1 MYDKPCDHA
10 KCTCRSFYT
19 ENMRDEH
26 CRVNFDCANAL
37 LELPF
42 VSVGSEDLAFEIFDG
57 HDTTNMGTFMS
68 LESPS
73 CENQPSRIPLRSCFV
88 ILRHAISLCLPYAQ
102 SAEVYLTDSPS
113 TEMDFQNISIPASR
127 VCTLL
132 EKEYAKVPV
141 LCPFV
146 PDLHI
151 SVMADE
157 PAGLG

>member
-1 MYDKPCDHA
+1 
-10 KCTCRSFYT
+10 
-19 ENMRDEH
+19 MRDEY

-73 CENQPSRIPLRSCFV
+73 CENQPSRI
-88 ILRHAISLCLPYAQ
+88 SLCLPYAQ

-132 EKEYAKVPV
+132 EKAYAKVPV
-141 LCPFV
+141 WCPFV

>member
-1 MYDKPCDHA
+1 
-10 KCTCRSFYT
+10 
-19 ENMRDEH
+19 
-26 CRVNFDCANAL
+26 
-37 LELPF
+37 
-42 VSVGSEDLAFEIFDG
+42 
-57 HDTTNMGTFMS
+57 MS
-68 LESPS
+68 LETPS

-88 ILRHAISLCLPYAQ
+88 ILQHAFSLCLPNAQ
-102 SAEVYLTDSPS
+102 SAEVYLTDSFS
-113 TEMDFQNISIPASR
+113 AEMDFQNISIPASR

-141 LCPFV
+141 WCPFV

>member
-19 ENMRDEH
+19 ENMRDEY

-88 ILRHAISLCLPYAQ
+88 ILRHAFRYACPMLSRQ
-102 SAEVYLTDSPS
+102 K
-113 TEMDFQNISIPASR
+113 SI
-127 VCTLL
+127 
-132 EKEYAKVPV
+132 
-141 LCPFV
+141 
-146 PDLHI
+146 
-151 SVMADE
+151 
-157 PAGLG
+157 

>member
-1 MYDKPCDHA
+1 
-10 KCTCRSFYT
+10 
-19 ENMRDEH
+19 
-26 CRVNFDCANAL
+26 
-37 LELPF
+37 
-42 VSVGSEDLAFEIFDG
+42 
-57 HDTTNMGTFMS
+57 
-68 LESPS
+68 
-73 CENQPSRIPLRSCFV
+73 V

-132 EKEYAKVPV
+132 EKAYAKVPV
-141 LCPFV
+141 WCPFV